1 VRFVSGGQQKVAFR
15 NCLSPLPK
23 RLHVTLER
31 LLFYEISFDMVNFRI
46 GLMRR
51 EKKPCENMCYSV
63 K

>member
-1 VRFVSGGQQKVAFR
+1 VRFVSGGQQKEAFR

-23 RLHVTLER
+23 R